1 MPLVEAPRP
10 THNSPVA
17 ASPHPPSRLERG
29 IAATLLVALAIGCFV
44 VLRPFV
50 AAILWGAIL
59 AYATWP
65 VFGMVQRRLG
75 IGRSAASLLMIVAAF
90 LVMLAPLFLV
100 VADVADGAKQLAKAG
115 RDILA
120 AGLPGPPDWIAAIP
134 LVGSRVDDQWRSLST
149 QEQEI
154 QGLLA
159 PYAAA
164 MGRWGLDKGVNVGI
178 VLAQGALE
186 LALALF
192 VAFFFYRDGEA
203 LAGRARDGL
212 SRLLG
217 ERGPRLLAVAGNTVK
232 SVVYGVLGTALVQ
245 ATLMLVGLLV
255 AGVPNA
261 VLLAFVTGVTSP
273 LPIGPPVVWLGAAA
287 WLYATAGWG
296 WAVFMLAWGAGL
308 VSMADNVVRPL
319 LISRGGTTPIVVTL
333 LGILG
338 GVIAF
343 GFLGLFIGPTLLAVG
358 YSLVHEWTTRH
369 LAADAQ

>member
-1 MPLVEAPRP
+1 MAP
-10 THNSPVA
+10 SVL
-17 ASPHPPSRLERG
+17 PPSRLERG
-29 IAATLLVALAIGCFV
+29 VAAALLAALAIGCFV

-59 AYATWP
+59 AFATWP
-65 VFGMVQRRLG
+65 VFGLVQRRLHL
-75 IGRSAASLLMIVAAF
+75 GRSTAALLMVVAAF

-100 VADVADGAKQLAKAG
+100 VADVADGAKQLVKAG
-115 RDILA
+115 KDILA
-120 AGLPGPPDWIAAIP
+120 AGLPGPPDWIASIP
-134 LVGSRVDDQWRSLST
+134 FVGTRIDEQWRHMTSE
-149 QEQEI
+149 EQEI
-154 QGLLA
+154 QVLLA

-164 MGRWGLDKGVNVGI
+164 MGRWGLDKGVNIGI

-192 VAFFFYRDGEA
+192 VAFFFYRDGA
-203 LAGRARDGL
+203 SLASRLRDGL

-217 ERGPRLLAVAGNTVK
+217 ESGPRLLSVAGNTVK

-245 ATLMLVGLLV
+245 AMLMLVGLLI

-261 VLLAFVTGVTSP
+261 VLLAFVTGITSP

-296 WAVFMLAWGAGL
+296 WAVFMLAWGLGL

-343 GFLGLFIGPTLLAVG
+343 GFLGLFLGPTLLAVG
-358 YSLVHEWTTRH
+358 YSLVSEWTARH
-369 LAADAQ
+369 PAAERQKQA